1 MRDDFRQPVKEEL
14 AKRVGFRCSNPD
26 CRKQTSGPQSQDT
39 GAVNIGVA
47 AHITAAAQGGPRYDN
62 TLTPDDRSS
71 AENGIWLC
79 ETCAKIIDADQVGY
93 TEASLKDWKN
103 VAEATA
109 FLELRGKLVI
119 DDNRALIAKIET
131 ELPELFAEMR
141 NDLNENPFHREF
153 VLLGRNHIYN
163 AGGQVTLSY
172 FFEDHRDL
180 RQKIRI
186 LENHGLVVD
195 ITHTSVEKFAMSE
208 ALVDYLK
215 APN

>member
-1 MRDDFRQPVKEEL
+1 MRDDFRQPVKEQL

-39 GAVNIGVA
+39 GTVNIGVA

-62 TLTPDDRSS
+62 TLTPNDRGS
-71 AENGIWLC
+71 ADNGIWLC
-79 ETCAKIIDADQVGY
+79 EICAKIIDADPAGHP
-93 TEASLKDWKN
+93 EALLKDWKG

-109 FLELRGKLVI
+109 FLELRGMRVIEDDDGLLV
-119 DDNRALIAKIET
+119 RLEL
-131 ELPELFAEMR
+131 ELPDLLAEMR
-141 NDLNENPFHREF
+141 DDLNEHPFHREF
-153 VLLGRNHIYN
+153 ILIGRRQIYN

-172 FFEDHRDL
+172 YFEDHRDL

-186 LENHGLVVD
+186 LENHGLVQN
-195 ITHTSVEKFAMSE
+195 ITQTNVERFSMSE
-208 ALVDYLK
+208 KLANYLK